1 MRNSRIQ
8 RLQKKSA
15 AKPVSAQKTATP
27 LRDPAEATISTPVAV
42 AREGGQLSRSEMNS
56 LQQTIGNRAV
66 GRLIHTKL
74 KVGQP
79 NDQYEQEADRV
90 AEQVTNM
97 PAPAAGRGAAT
108 AGSAAGG
115 TVQRAAAMEEDKR
128 FVGPHEKFDGPHE
141 EDESIQRAE
150 MKEEEPVQR
159 QAGEE
164 EESVQRQAG
173 EEESEQV
180 NRQPVKDEEK
190 KIQRQPEEEEPVQAK
205 AASRPAPSIT
215 PKVAANIHAMKG
227 SGQPL
232 PEATRAAFEPRFG
245 YDFSHVRVHT
255 DTPATE
261 SAAAI
266 KARAFTVGSDI
277 AFGAG
282 EYAPESAA
290 GQKLLAHELTHVV
303 QQDGQMATLRSKGID
318 VQKTGRPMVQAGFF
332 GSLWKGIKKVGKAI
346 GKGAKAVGGAIWK
359 GAKAVGGAIWKGAKA
374 VGGAIWK
381 GAKAVGKWGWNVL
394 KAGGAWVWDLFTK
407 APLRLWRII
416 EHLGSGAVGIVKWL
430 WQGIKTVRGIK
441 SFAQWIWSGFLSGA
455 AWVGRLITKLLD
467 VIGLGEIMD
476 LLWQI
481 IKFNTRTLSSTEIAE
496 AKKVFGSS
504 ISYWQVRIDE
514 YSLIA
519 WIGSLFS
526 GGGGMGVTT
535 FHTINFNHKIK
546 TAPGNSDMAWLIHE
560 LTHVSQYEHVG
571 SQYMGEAL
579 HAQATGGYGYG
590 GEAGLLAAFAAGK
603 HLRDFNREQQGDI
616 ARDFYLAHTSGRP
629 TTAYD
634 PFIVELRAGKL

>member
-1 MRNSRIQ
+1 MKYQQAIKTNPKRATQS
-8 RLQKKSA
+8 SA
-15 AKPVSAQKTATP
+15 RPM
-27 LRDPAEATISTPVAV
+27 
-42 AREGGQLSRSEMNS
+42 LSRCSPIHPLLQ

-66 GRLIHTKL
+66 SRFLQAKL
-74 KVGQP
+74 KVNKPG
-79 NDQYEQEADRV
+79 DVYEQEADRV
-90 AEQVTNM
+90 AEAVMRMPGPPISRAREWEQGRQGEAETATLQRKCAACASGQGLCPKCAEEERMQRKPLAAQITPLVQRQVMEEPDEEDETLQTKK
-97 PAPAAGRGAAT
+97 APAASCSLEG
-108 AGSAAGG
+108 
-115 TVQRAAAMEEDKR
+115 
-128 FVGPHEKFDGPHE
+128 
-141 EDESIQRAE
+141 
-150 MKEEEPVQR
+150 
-159 QAGEE
+159 
-164 EESVQRQAG
+164 EESVPPIVYEVLR
-173 EEESEQV
+173 S
-180 NRQPVKDEEK
+180 P
-190 KIQRQPEEEEPVQAK
+190 
-205 AASRPAPSIT
+205 
-215 PKVAANIHAMKG
+215 
-227 SGQPL
+227 GQPL
-232 PEATRAAFEPRFG
+232 DQATRAFFEPRFG

-282 EYAPESAA
+282 EYAPQSAA
-290 GQKLLAHELTHVV
+290 GQKLLAHELTHVI

-318 VQKTGRPMVQAGFF
+318 IQKTGRPMVQGGFF

-346 GKGAKAVGGAIWK
+346 GKGAKAVGR
-359 GAKAVGGAIWKGAKA
+359 
-374 VGGAIWK
+374 
-381 GAKAVGKWGWNVL
+381 WGWNVL

-416 EHLGSGAVGIVKWL
+416 EHLGSGVVGIVKWL
-430 WQGIKTVRGIK
+430 WHGIKTVRGIK
-441 SFAQWIWSGFLSGA
+441 SFAQWIWNGFLSGA

-467 VIGLGEIMD
+467 VIGISEIMD

-590 GEAGLLAAFAAGK
+590 GEAGLLTAFAAGK

-616 ARDFYLAHTSGRP
+616 ARDFYLALTSGRP

>member
-15 AKPVSAQKTATP
+15 AKPVSAQKTTTP
-27 LRDPAEATISTPVAV
+27 ARDLSEATLSTQGAV
-42 AREGGQLSRSEMNS
+42 AREGGQLGSFEVHI
-56 LQQTIGNRAV
+56 LQQTIGNRAT
-66 GRLIHTKL
+66 GRLIRAKL
-74 KVGQP
+74 KVGRP
-79 NDQYEQEADRV
+79 DDQYEQEADRV
-90 AEQVTNM
+90 AEQVTSM
-97 PAPAAGRGAAT
+97 PAPAGGQGTVAAGN
-108 AGSAAGG
+108 AAGG

-159 QAGEE
+159 QASEE

-173 EEESEQV
+173 EEDSEQV
-180 NRQPVKDEEK
+180 SRQPVKEEEK

-215 PKVAANIHAMKG
+215 PKVSANIHAMKG

-282 EYAPESAA
+282 EYAPESAV

-318 VQKTGRPMVQAGFF
+318 VQKTGRPMVQGGFF

-359 GAKAVGGAIWKGAKA
+359 GAKVVGQ
-374 VGGAIWK
+374 
-381 GAKAVGKWGWNVL
+381 WGWNVL

-407 APLRLWRII
+407 APLRIWRII

-430 WQGIKTVRGIK
+430 WHGIKTVRGLK

-467 VIGLGEIMD
+467 VIGIGEIMD

-616 ARDFYLAHTSGRP
+616 ARDFYLALTSGRP

>member
-15 AKPVSAQKTATP
+15 AKPVPAKKTVTP
-27 LRDPAEATISTPVAV
+27 LRDPAEATISTPGAV

-66 GRLIHTKL
+66 GRLIRTKL
-74 KVGQP
+74 RVGQP
-79 NDQYEQEADRV
+79 SDQYEQEADRV

-97 PAPAAGRGAAT
+97 PSPPAGRGAAT

-115 TVQRAAAMEEDKR
+115 IVQRAAAMEEDKR

-150 MKEEEPVQR
+150 MNEEEPVQR

-205 AASRPAPSIT
+205 PVSRPAPSIT

-227 SGQPL
+227 GGQPL

-245 YDFSHVRVHT
+245 CDFSHVRVHT

-318 VQKTGRPMVQAGFF
+318 VQKTGRPMVQGGFF

-346 GKGAKAVGGAIWK
+346 GKGAKAVGSAIWK
-359 GAKAVGGAIWKGAKA
+359 GAKAVGQ
-374 VGGAIWK
+374 
-381 GAKAVGKWGWNVL
+381 WGWNVL
-394 KAGGAWVWDLFTK
+394 KAGGAWVWNLFTQ

-430 WQGIKTVRGIK
+430 WHGIKTVRGIK
-441 SFAQWIWSGFLSGA
+441 SFAQWIWNGFLSGA
-455 AWVGRLITKLLD
+455 AWLGRLITKLLD
-467 VIGLGEIMD
+467 VIGIGEIMD

-616 ARDFYLAHTSGRP
+616 ARDFYLALTSGRP

>member
-27 LRDPAEATISTPVAV
+27 VRDPSEATISTQGAV
-42 AREGGQLSRSEMNS
+42 AREGGQLGSSEAHI
-56 LQQTIGNRAV
+56 LQQTIGNRAT
-66 GRLIHTKL
+66 GRLIRTKL
-74 KVGQP
+74 KVGRP

-97 PAPAAGRGAAT
+97 PLPAVGRGAVT
-108 AGSAAGG
+108 ASSAAGG
-115 TVQRAAAMEEDKR
+115 IVQRAAAMEDDKR
-128 FVGPHEKFDGPHE
+128 FVGPHKKFDDPHE
-141 EDESIQRAE
+141 ENESIQRAE

-180 NRQPVKDEEK
+180 NRQPAKEK
-190 KIQRQPEEEEPVQAK
+190 EQKLQRQPEEEEPVQAK
-205 AASRPAPSIT
+205 PASRPAPSIT
-215 PKVAANIHAMKG
+215 PKVAANIHAIKG
-227 SGQPL
+227 GGQPL

-290 GQKLLAHELTHVV
+290 GQKLLAHELTHVI

-318 VQKTGRPMVQAGFF
+318 IQKTGRPMVQGGFF

-346 GKGAKAVGGAIWK
+346 G
-359 GAKAVGGAIWKGAKA
+359 
-374 VGGAIWK
+374 K

-416 EHLGSGAVGIVKWL
+416 DHLGSGAVGIVKWL
-430 WQGIKTVRGIK
+430 WHGIKTVRGIK

-467 VIGLGEIMD
+467 VIGIGEIMD

-571 SQYMGEAL
+571 SQYIGEAL

-616 ARDFYLAHTSGRP
+616 ARDFYLALTSGRP

-634 PFIVELRAGKL
+634 PFIAELRAGKL

>member
-8 RLQKKSA
+8 RAQKKGA
-15 AKPVSAQKTATP
+15 AKPVSAKKTATP
-27 LRDPAEATISTPVAV
+27 ARDPAEATFSTLGVGTRV
-42 AREGGQLSRSEMNS
+42 DGQLGQAEVFS
-56 LQQTIGNRAV
+56 LQQTLGNRAV
-66 GRLIHTKL
+66 GRILQSKL
-74 KVGQP
+74 KVGRP

-97 PAPAAGRGAAT
+97 PAPAGGRGAAT

-128 FVGPHEKFDGPHE
+128 FVGPHEKFDGIHE
-141 EDESIQRAE
+141 EDESLQRAE
-150 MKEEEPVQR
+150 MKDEEPVQR

-180 NRQPVKDEEK
+180 SRQPAKEEEK

-205 AASRPAPSIT
+205 AAGRPAPSIT

-227 SGQPL
+227 GGQPL
-232 PEATRAAFEPRFG
+232 PDATRAAFEPRFG

-255 DTPATE
+255 DE
-261 SAAAI
+261 QAADTAKSL
-266 KARAFTVGSDI
+266 KARAFTVGHDI

-290 GQKLLAHELTHVV
+290 GQKLLAHELTHVI
-303 QQDGQMATLRSKGID
+303 QQDGHMATLRSKGID
-318 VQKTGRPMVQAGFF
+318 IQKTGRPMVQGGFF

-346 GKGAKAVGGAIWK
+346 GKGAKAVGGAIWE
-359 GAKAVGGAIWKGAKA
+359 GAKAVGR
-374 VGGAIWK
+374 
-381 GAKAVGKWGWNVL
+381 WGWNVL

-430 WQGIKTVRGIK
+430 WHGIKTVRGIK
-441 SFAQWIWSGFLSGA
+441 SFAQWIWNGFLSGA

-467 VIGLGEIMD
+467 VIGIGEIMD

-616 ARDFYLAHTSGRP
+616 ARDFYLALTSGRP